1 MTDARTTNRR
11 DELLAA
17 VVDHLA
23 VSGATDLSLRAI
35 ADAVGTSHRML
46 SYHFGSRDGLVLA
59 VVQAVEAAQQAVA
72 AALADNGLSPADQM
86 RALWAQVSQ
95 PALAP
100 NARLF
105 FALYSRGLAGEQPAA
120 RLLDGDIDR
129 WVEPAAQVAHERLG
143 MPLPQARAD
152 VRLGVAVV
160 RGLLLDLLATGDRD
174 AVDRSFER
182 FVTLWEREQVRDPT
196 GATVDG
202 PAGRAAVS

>member
-1 MTDARTTNRR
+1 MTATATRR

-17 VVDHLA
+17 VIDHLA
-23 VSGATDLSLRAI
+23 ASGAADLSLRGI
-35 ADAVGTSHRML
+35 AEAVGTSHRML

-59 VVQAVEAAQQAVA
+59 VVTAVEAAQQAVA
-72 AALADNGLSPADQM
+72 AALAADTTLTPAAQM

-95 PALAP
+95 PSLAP

-105 FALYSRGLAGEQPAA
+105 FALYSRGLAGEEPAA

-129 WVEPAAQVAHERLG
+129 WVEPSARVAHDRLKT
-143 MPLPQARAD
+143 PLPQARTD

-160 RGLLLDLLATGDRD
+160 RGLLLDLLATGDRA

-182 FVTLWEREQVRDPT
+182 FVTLWERDTTR
-196 GATVDG
+196 
-202 PAGRAAVS
+202 

>member
-1 MTDARTTNRR
+1 MTPNPTATAEPTAGRR

-23 VSGATDLSLRAI
+23 VSGAADLSLRSI
-35 ADAVGTSHRML
+35 AEAVGTSHRML

-59 VVQAVEAAQQAVA
+59 VVRAVEAAQQVVA
-72 AALADNGLSPADQM
+72 AALAADTSLAPADQM
-86 RALWAQVSQ
+86 RTLWRQVSQ

-105 FALYSRGLAGEQPAA
+105 FALYSRGLAGEEPAA

-129 WVEPAAQVAHERLG
+129 WVEPSARVARDRLG
-143 MPLPQARAD
+143 IALRDARTD
-152 VRLGVAVV
+152 VRLGVAVT
-160 RGLLLDLLATGDRD
+160 RGLLLDLLATGDRA

-182 FVTLWEREQVRDPT
+182 FVTLWERDTGVAAQPVGRVR
-196 GATVDG
+196 
-202 PAGRAAVS
+202 S